1 MKIVLLCY
9 AGMSTSM
16 VMNKMKAAAAAEG
29 LDLEVAAASVSDLDD
44 YKEGANAV
52 LLGPQIRFALDE
64 VKEKVAGKIPVMAID
79 TRDYGMMR
87 GDKILKDTIKAI
99 EEFNKSSLD

>member
-1 MKIVLLCY
+1 MKIVLVCY

-16 VMNKMKAAAAAEG
+16 VMKKMEKAAADQG
-29 LDLEVAAASVSDLDD
+29 LNLELAAASISDLDD
-44 YKEGANAV
+44 HKDGASAI

-64 VKEKVAGKIPVMAID
+64 VKQKVEDKIPVLAID

-87 GDKILKDTIKAI
+87 GDKILSDTVKAI
-99 EEFNKSSLD
+99 EEFGK